1 MNKFNNYLI
10 TKYRKVYVMTNDMYK
25 FSWNEKEGHAICAI
39 NAPNGHR
46 YIGEAWCNSIDH
58 DMMNEAT
65 GCNIA
70 QMRAT
75 IKMYQG
81 WRNEYKIRLDAL
93 NEVYYCMKHSTHFNP
108 KSYENRML
116 QRKIKAQQEN
126 ISTLNEYINDL
137 RKDIKSY
144 IDEKDMF
151 YKRIRNNREH
161 KTNQAKTN

>member
-1 MNKFNNYLI
+1 
-10 TKYRKVYVMTNDMYK
+10 
-25 FSWNEKEGHAICAI
+25 
-39 NAPNGHR
+39 
-46 YIGEAWCNSIDH
+46 
-58 DMMNEAT
+58 MMNEAT

-81 WRNEYKIRLDAL
+81 WRDEYKIRLDAL

-144 IDEKDMF
+144 INEKDMF
-151 YKRIRNNREH
+151 YKRIRNNREREVN
-161 KTNQAKTN
+161 KAKIN

>member
-1 MNKFNNYLI
+1 MNKFNNYLM
-10 TKYRKVYVMTNDMYK
+10 TEYRKVYLMTNDMYK
-25 FSWNEKEGHAICAI
+25 FSWNEKEGHAMCAI
-39 NAPNGHR
+39 DTPDGHH
-46 YIGEAWCNSIDH
+46 YLGQAWCNSIDR

-116 QRKIKAQQEN
+116 QRKIKAQQDN
-126 ISTLNEYINDL
+126 IDTLNEYIRDL

-151 YKRIRNNREH
+151 YKRIRNNREREAN
-161 KTNQAKTN
+161 KAKTN